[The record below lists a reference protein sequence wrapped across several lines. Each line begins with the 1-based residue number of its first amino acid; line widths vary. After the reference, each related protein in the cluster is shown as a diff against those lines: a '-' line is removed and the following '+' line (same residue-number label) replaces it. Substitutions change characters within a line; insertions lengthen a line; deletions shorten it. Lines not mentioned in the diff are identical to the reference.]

1 MTYFAE
7 MPSLFSDHDDVTKH
21 LLLEKGKLPSYLRD
35 HRKRLRER
43 FLSGGAN
50 ALPDYEMLELV
61 LFRAIPRPP
70 MKSPNRS
77 SNTSENALPKS
88 P

>member
-21 LLLEKGKLPSYLRD
+21 LPLEKGKLPSYLRD

-43 FLSGGAN
+43 FLSGGPTRCRIMRCWSWCCSAQ
-50 ALPDYEMLELV
+50 
-61 LFRAIPRPP
+61 FRA
-70 MKSPNRS
+70 K
-77 SNTSENALPKS
+77 T
-88 P
+88 